1 MPRSASQSRSMKGDS
16 HDQLNLTPRQE
27 RAILDEIRNDR
38 DLISRL
44 SITPQ
49 ELEALSKCALLGTL
63 TCKQDM
69 LFILRQIRE
78 ATSSTIDH
86 TTLFPKPPEVKELSE
101 DSAPSLRGMVTH
113 PAAVVIPEPG
123 SVGGRGRI
131 AAKFGV
137 VFWVVILA
145 VGLVWNG
152 LMIVSR
158 WRDNFLTTVATP
170 VSQAASS
177 SSDVWYSRLDHL
189 NVLLVWEVLI
199 VGAIAFVIHLK
210 SQRDSRR
217 FKVRPGRRQH

>member
-1 MPRSASQSRSMKGDS
+1 MKGDS
-16 HDQLNLTPRQE
+16 HDQLNLTPREE
-27 RAILDEIRNDR
+27 RAILDEISNDR

-101 DSAPSLRGMVTH
+101 DSALSLRGMVTH
-113 PAAVVIPEPG
+113 RAAVVIPELG
-123 SVGGRGRI
+123 SVDGRRRTAG
-131 AAKFGV
+131 KFGV
-137 VFWVVILA
+137 VFWVVVLA
-145 VGLVWNG
+145 VGLLWNG
-152 LMIVSR
+152 VMIISR
-158 WRDNFLTTVATP
+158 YRDSFLTNVATP
-170 VSQAASS
+170 VSQAPSS
-177 SSDVWYSRLDHL
+177 SGVWYDKLDHL
-189 NVLLVWEVLI
+189 NVLLFWEVLI
-199 VGAIAFVIHLK
+199 VGAIAFAMHLK

-217 FKVRPGRRQH
+217 FKVRPGRRQR

>member
-1 MPRSASQSRSMKGDS
+1 MKGDS
-16 HDQLNLTPRQE
+16 HDQLNLTPREE
-27 RAILDEIRNDR
+27 RAILDEISNDR

-86 TTLFPKPPEVKELSE
+86 TTLFPKPPEVKELNE

-123 SVGGRGRI
+123 SVDGRRRI
-131 AAKFGV
+131 AGKFGV
-137 VFWVVILA
+137 VFWVVVLA

-152 LMIVSR
+152 LMIMSR
-158 WRDNFLTTVATP
+158 WRDNFQTTVVTP

-177 SSDVWYSRLDHL
+177 SNVWYDRLDHL
-189 NVLLVWEVLI
+189 NVLLFWEILI
-199 VGAIAFVIHLK
+199 VGAIAFAIHLK

-217 FKVRPGRRQH
+217 FKVRPGRRQRQ

>member
-1 MPRSASQSRSMKGDS
+1 MKGDS
-16 HDQLNLTPRQE
+16 HDQSIL
-27 RAILDEIRNDR
+27 LDEIRNDR

-44 SITPQ
+44 RITPQ

-78 ATSSTIDH
+78 ATGSTIDH
-86 TTLFPKPPEVKELSE
+86 TTLFPKPPEVKELNE
-101 DSAPSLRGMVTH
+101 DSALSLRGMVTH
-113 PAAVVIPEPG
+113 PANLVIPAQG
-123 SVGGRGRI
+123 LVDSRRRLSG
-131 AAKFGV
+131 KFGV
-137 VFWVVILA
+137 IFWVLILA
-145 VGLVWNG
+145 VGLLWNG
-152 LMIVSR
+152 AMIISR
-158 WRDNFLTTVATP
+158 WRDNFLTTVASP

-177 SSDVWYSRLDHL
+177 SGGWYDKLDHL

-217 FKVRPGRRQH
+217 FKVRPGRRQRQ